1 MADKTLDTVI
11 IGTGPAGLAACI
23 YASRAGLSF
32 TAVEKFPI
40 SGGQIMNTGEIENY
54 PGFPSVTGFEL
65 SEKLTQHAKELGTP
79 VLNDQVL
86 KVEKKDALFEIT
98 CAETKLI
105 SKTVIAACGAGHR
118 KLDVPGEEN
127 FAGKGVGYCAH
138 CDGAFYRG
146 KTAAV
151 VGGGDTAA
159 GDALYLAKLC
169 KKVYLVHRRDTL
181 RAVHVLSENVK
192 NTPNIEILWDSRVL
206 EIGGGEKVSSLTV
219 ENHKT
224 GEQKKLDADG
234 VFIAVGIVPQNSLFR
249 ELADM
254 DKNGF
259 IQAGEDCASSL
270 EGLYAAGDLRAKP
283 LRQIITAASDGA
295 NAVVSVQDYLQK
307 KRF

>member
-11 IGTGPAGLAACI
+11 IGTGPAGLSACI
-23 YASRAGLSF
+23 YAMRAGLAF

-40 SGGQIMNTGEIENY
+40 SGGQIMNTGDIENY

-65 SEKLTQHAKELGTP
+65 SEKLTQHAKDLGTP
-79 VLNDQVL
+79 ILNDQVL

-98 CAETKLI
+98 CAETKLT
-105 SKTVIAACGAGHR
+105 SKTVIAACGADHR
-118 KLDVPGEEN
+118 KLGVLGEED
-127 FAGKGVGYCAH
+127 FTGKGVGYCAH
-138 CDGAFYRG
+138 CDGAFYRR
-146 KTAAV
+146 KTVAV

-169 KKVYLVHRRDTL
+169 KKVYLIHRRDAL

-192 NTPNIEILWDSRVL
+192 NTPNIEILWDSQVQK
-206 EIGGGEKVSSLTV
+206 IGGTEKVNFLIV
-219 ENHKT
+219 ENRKT
-224 GEQKKLDADG
+224 EEQKKLDVDG
-234 VFIAVGIVPQNSLFR
+234 VFIAVGIVPQNVLFR
-249 ELADM
+249 GLAQT
-254 DKNGF
+254 DKGGF
-259 IQAGEDCASSL
+259 IQADEDCASSL
-270 EGLYAAGDLRAKP
+270 EGLYAAGDLRTKP